1 MMIEIEGLALE
12 YEVRVLA
19 PGSSWFR
26 NLFYGRYEK
35 HPVLKGIDLTIGGR
49 GITAILGKNGA
60 GKTTL
65 MKILSGILTP
75 TAGRVRVL
83 DHEPARRHAD
93 FLRRIGVVFG
103 QKKMLW
109 PELSLRENMA
119 MTRAVYRVAGEAGRA
134 KAQDLIGL
142 FRLEALADRP
152 AKSLSLGES
161 MKAEM
166 ANILLHDPRLLFL
179 DEPTIGLDVSS
190 QREMRAAVKAYAE
203 NHDCHVLLTSHS
215 MKDVAALA
223 DRVLLLENGRLSEIR
238 RVEDDPAD
246 FEAQLEARMVAL

>member
-1 MMIEIEGLALE
+1 MMIEVDGLQLD
-12 YEVRVLA
+12 YEVRVLD
-19 PGSSWFR
+19 PGASWFR
-26 NLFYGRYEK
+26 NLFWGRFER
-35 HPVLKGIDLTIGGR
+35 HSVLKNTELKVSGR

-83 DHEPARRHAD
+83 GCEPSRREAG
-93 FLRRIGVVFG
+93 FLGRVGAVFG

-109 PELSLRENMA
+109 PELSLQENMA
-119 MTRAVYRVAGEAGRA
+119 VTRAVYGIEGSAARA
-134 KAQDLIGL
+134 KAQDLIRL
-142 FRLEALADRP
+142 FRLEALCDRP
-152 AKSLSLGES
+152 VKSLSLGES

-166 ANILLHDPRLLFL
+166 ANTLLHGPSVLFL

-190 QREMRAAVKAYAE
+190 QRDMRAAIKGYADE
-203 NHDCHVLLTSHS
+203 NDCHVLLTSHS

-223 DRVLLLENGRLSEIR
+223 DRVLMLENGRLSEIPR
-238 RVEDDPAD
+238 GPESRAD
-246 FEAQLEARMVAL
+246 FEVRLETTMAAL